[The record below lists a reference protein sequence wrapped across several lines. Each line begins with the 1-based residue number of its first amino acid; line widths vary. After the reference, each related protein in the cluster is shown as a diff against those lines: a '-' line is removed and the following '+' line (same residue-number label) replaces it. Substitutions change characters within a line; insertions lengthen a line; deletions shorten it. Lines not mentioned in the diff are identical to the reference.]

1 MPATPLILC
10 TDRVKATAHKW
21 IDMAPPETIV
31 TFNSEPTRTQLQN
44 ARFWAMLGDV
54 SRQVELFG
62 RRATA
67 DVWKARFMNA
77 CGHEV
82 QFEQGL
88 SGEPFPV
95 GFRSSNLSVSQM
107 CDLQEYMA
115 AYGAEQGVIFN
126 DGPEAPEN
134 R

>member
-1 MPATPLILC
+1 MARALILR
-10 TDRVKATAHKW
+10 TDKVKTTAHHW
-21 IDMAPPETIV
+21 IDISPVDTLV
-31 TFNSEPTRTQLQN
+31 NFNSSPTRTQLQN
-44 ARFWAMLGDV
+44 ARMWAMLGDI
-54 SRQVELFG
+54 SKQVELFG
-62 RRATA
+62 RRASA

-95 GFRSSNLSVSQM
+95 GFRSSNLTVSQM

-115 AYGAEQGVIFN
+115 MYGAEQGVIFK
-126 DGPEAPEN
+126 DGV
-134 R
+134 